1 MNCLKN
7 IILQL
12 TKSSFILIFFL
23 SFLTTSIFGA
33 TKTWIG
39 GNATWSTYG
48 NWSPSGAPGAGDDVI
63 INTSSSITVTGNTI
77 INRLTITGNANV
89 VLITSGGSRTLT
101 IDNTGS
107 SIDAG
112 SSLTLQGLSTN
123 TSRFMTLAFTGTSRT
138 MQIAGSLILK
148 AVGGGGLYNATNSVT
163 TVTGSI
169 INDGSG
175 GGTAGSITSTSANL
189 SFSAGSEYVHARNGG
204 VIPTAYWDAAST
216 CNVTGVTGT
225 VPLITSFNQSFGNF
239 IWNCTG
245 QAGNYSLGTNL
256 KTINGNFTV
265 SSTNTSQLIL
275 TAGTATTLTVGKD
288 FLMTAGTLNFNSG
301 AGASVM
307 NVAGN
312 FSHTGGTITETSTG
326 TGSVIFNGSSA
337 QTYTSG
343 GSCANTINFTVS
355 TGATLLMAN
364 ETTVVGNGSIGT
376 FTLEANGT
384 LGVTSVDGITTT
396 GATGN
401 IRVSGT
407 RTYTAAANYIYNGIN
422 PQAAGNGLTQNSPV
436 NNLTINNSSGVSLS
450 AATTISGNLTLTNG
464 TLSTTTVNSAYL
476 LTLNNTSASA
486 ISGGSA
492 ASFIDGAVLWNL
504 PVLATGTV
512 YQFPVGKGSTYLP
525 FTLVNPT
532 TSGTS
537 SAKVEAFSSN
547 SGGSADGTTLSSIS
561 TTEYWS
567 FVAGTN
573 FTNSSVTLAKATA
586 VAPMDAIGGST
597 AANGSYTLLSGTKNP
612 YSISNSDLI
621 GTKRFFTL
629 AKGKPF
635 INTPSPTTLS
645 GFSYYYGLGP
655 STEQSFTISSRYLID
670 NLTVQAPSN
679 YEISAYP
686 GAYFVPNSSI
696 SFLVSEGV
704 TNTTVYVR
712 LKAGLNVGNYN
723 TEIITASST
732 NAVNKTVTCNGNVL
746 TAPNITISTSTLS
759 NFGYVFGNGPSA
771 EQSTLTVSGTNLIG
785 NITVSA
791 PTNYE
796 ISKTSGIGYAS
807 SLTFTPT
814 SGSVSVQT
822 VYVRLKTG
830 LNIGS
835 YNESIAFTSSS
846 AVTRYVNCEGAVS
859 TSTIIVSTTTLAG
872 FIYNSGSGL
881 PLGYQTLTV
890 SGQNLSGNITLTAPA
905 NFEISTSA
913 GGTYGSSLTLIRSGN
928 IVSNTTIYVRM
939 ISGLGVGTYGPSN
952 MTITSTGAVT
962 QNVACSGQVVG
973 SSTQATICSTG
984 TLNGFV
990 YTYANGP
997 SIVQSFTVSGT
1008 NLGSNVTLTPPAN
1021 FEISLSSGSGFVS
1034 SPSTLSIPKDANN
1047 KVSGVLVYVRLK
1059 AGLGIATYGPGNIV
1073 LTSTGAATI
1082 NVECNGVVIA
1092 APSITATS
1100 TNNGNVCPGSSITL
1114 SYTGAN
1120 ISNPYWTGPNS
1131 YYSTSPTSQLTTNAT
1146 STLNGTYT
1154 VTGSALSNVNL
1165 LTNGNFTSGNTGF
1178 GSSYSY
1184 STNLA
1189 AGGQGAGEGQY
1200 WVGANP
1206 YTVHTGFSQCADKTT
1221 GSLTTGRQMVIN
1233 GAITSGVIIWSQSV
1247 SVTPGADYQFSYW
1260 VQSVVATSPSKLQL
1274 YINGL
1279 PAGPIYTATLG
1290 PCDWKQFI
1298 YNWSAST
1305 GENIAQLALVNQNTL
1320 AGGNDFALDEIIF
1333 QQIFSV
1339 TSATTVTV
1347 YPTLAP
1353 AVSVSASANP
1363 VLTGTPV
1370 TFTAVPSNAG
1380 VNPSYQWQKNGTNI
1394 PGATNSTYTTTP
1406 NDGETYTCVITSNYI
1421 CPSPTTAS
1429 SGVTMVV
1436 NPGTNYWMGGISTD
1450 WGTAGNWT
1458 AGFVPLG
1465 GQNVEYADGTNYVG
1479 PLGTVAQRD
1488 LHLDV
1493 NRAVGQ
1499 FINRTPRA
1507 LVIKPATTLTVNSTI
1522 TTLNNTNQ
1530 IYILAD
1536 ENLANGSLIYHN
1548 TQNAPV
1554 YGTVEMWSKS
1564 SWDKSRPVNQRYNWQ
1579 YFGIP
1584 IDTVKAS
1591 PTVDGAYIR
1600 YRNEAGNDTTT
1611 HWQSLTNS
1619 SNIIPFHGYE
1629 LCYETPRKI
1638 VFQGKLVNRNFNS
1651 GQLTKTST
1659 GGVLYGGQYIF
1670 ANPYTAAIDI
1680 LQFNFG
1686 SDVEQTIYLYN
1697 TGTFSNWSSG
1707 TAGKIGSTPGQYTSS
1722 PKNMAGVALIPR
1734 QIPSMSSMLIRV
1746 LNSSPNAY
1754 IDINYNSA
1762 AMGNTELHRAP
1773 SSKDLPSKYPS
1784 IRIDAESK
1792 SANDRMWLFVDDHF
1806 TPYFDNGFD
1815 GIKMT
1820 GSALNQQIYAVEKDG
1835 NYQIDAVK
1843 DIENSNIAFQAGQ
1856 DTDYK
1861 LTFTNENIA
1870 GKYEKLYLYDIQENK
1885 VIEITESGTTYEFT
1899 AQSTPNPVLR
1909 FRIITKK
1916 ETNQTSENS
1925 NIVFFNIN
1933 NNLYFYNQ
1941 GTETCKIYLYDISGR
1956 NISQKALTA
1965 NSSYSIGVEM
1975 QRNYILKMSDSTSTT
1990 TKKIMIQ

>member
-1 MNCLKN
+1 MNYLKH
-7 IILQL
+7 IILQ
-12 TKSSFILIFFL
+12 TNKSSFILIFVL
-23 SFLTTSIFGA
+23 SFITTNIYGA
-33 TKTWIG
+33 TKTWVA
-39 GNATWSTYG
+39 GNGTWSTAG
-48 NWSPSGAPGAGDDVI
+48 NWYPSGAPGTGDDVVI
-63 INTSSSITVTGNTI
+63 STSCSITVSGSTTI
-77 INRLTITGNANV
+77 NSLTINGNASV
-89 VLITSGGSRTLT
+89 IFITSGGSRTIT
-101 IDNTGS
+101 IDNNGS
-107 SIDAG
+107 SIEAG
-112 SSLTLQGLSTN
+112 SSLTLQGLSSN
-123 TSRFMTLAFTGTSRT
+123 TTRLMILAFYTYATNLT
-138 MQIAGSLILK
+138 MQISGTLIIK
-148 AVGGGGLYNATNSVT
+148 AIGGGGLYNATNSLT

-189 SFSAGSEYVHARNGG
+189 SFSDGGQYVHARNGG
-204 VIPTAYWDAAST
+204 TIPTATWDAAST
-216 CNVTGVTGT
+216 CNITGVTNAMPT
-225 VPLITSFNQSFGNF
+225 ATSFNQTFGNF
-239 IWNCTG
+239 TWNCTG
-245 QAGNYSLGTNL
+245 QSSNMSLGANL
-256 KTINGNFTV
+256 KTINGDFTI
-265 SSTNTSQLIL
+265 SSTNASQLVL
-275 TAGTATTLTVGKD
+275 ASGTANTLTVGKD
-288 FLMTAGTLNFNSG
+288 FSMTSGTLNFNSG
-301 AGASVM
+301 SGISAM

-312 FSHTGGTITETSTG
+312 FSHTGGTITESSS
-326 TGSVIFNGSSA
+326 GSGSITFNGSSN
-337 QTYTSG
+337 QTYSSG
-343 GSCANTINFTVS
+343 GTCSNTINFTVNA
-355 TGATLLMAN
+355 GATLLMAN
-364 ETTVVGNGSIGT
+364 ETTVVGNGSTGT
-376 FTLEANGT
+376 FTLADTGT
-384 LGVTSVDGITTT
+384 LGVTSTGGITTS

-401 IRVSGT
+401 IRVTGT
-407 RTYTAAANYIYNGIN
+407 RTYNTGANYIYNGIN
-422 PQAAGNGLTQNSPV
+422 PQVAGNGLTQNTPA
-436 NNLTINNSSGVSLS
+436 NLSINNVSGVSLS
-450 AATTISGNLTLTNG
+450 AATTISGNLTLTDG
-464 TLSTTTVNSAYL
+464 ILSTTTVNSTYL
-476 LTLNNTSASA
+476 LTLTNTSASA

-492 ASFIDGAVLWNL
+492 TSFIDGAVLWEL
-504 PVLATGTV
+504 PTLASGTT
-512 YQFPVGKGSTYLP
+512 YQFPMGKGSTYLP
-525 FTLVNPT
+525 FSLVNPI
-532 TSGTS
+532 TSAAS
-537 SAKVEAFSSN
+537 SARVEAFNTN
-547 SGGSADGTTLSSIS
+547 SIGSADGTTLSSIS
-561 TTEYWS
+561 NTEYWS
-567 FVAGTN
+567 LVTGTN
-573 FTNSSVTLAKATA
+573 FTSSSITLGKSTA

-597 AANGSYTLLSGTKNP
+597 SATGTYTLLSGTKNP

-621 GTKRFFTL
+621 GSNRFFTL

-645 GFSYYYGLGP
+645 GFSYYYGNGP
-655 STEQSFTISSRYLID
+655 SAEQSFTISSRYLID
-670 NLTVQAPSN
+670 NLIIQAPTN
-679 YEISAYP
+679 YEVSAYP

-723 TEIITASST
+723 TEIVTASST

-746 TAPNITISTSTLS
+746 NAPTINISTSTLS

-791 PTNYE
+791 PTDYE
-796 ISKTSGIGYAS
+796 ISKTSGSGYAS
-807 SLTFTPT
+807 SLTFTPS
-814 SGSVSVQT
+814 SGSVSTQT
-822 VYVRLKTG
+822 VYVRLKSG

-835 YNESIAFTSSS
+835 YNENIAFTASS
-846 AVTRYVNCEGAVS
+846 AVTKYVDCEGAVS
-859 TSTIIVSTTTLAG
+859 TSTVIVSTTTLAG
-872 FIYNSGSGL
+872 FIYNLNGGPS
-881 PLGYQTLTV
+881 GYQSFTV
-890 SGQNLSGNITLTAPA
+890 SGQNLSGNIILTAPT
-905 NFEISTSA
+905 NFAISTSA
-913 GGTYGSSLTLIRSGN
+913 GGTYGSTLTLTRSGSS
-928 IVSNTTIYVRM
+928 VANTTIYAKM
-939 ISGLGVGTYGPSN
+939 NSGLAVGTYGPTN
-952 MTITSTGAVT
+952 LTITSTGAVT
-962 QNVACSGQVVG
+962 QNIACSGTVVG
-973 SSTQATICSTG
+973 STTQATICSTG
-984 TLNGFV
+984 SLNGFV
-990 YTYANGP
+990 YTLGSGP

-1008 NLGSNVTLTPPAN
+1008 NLGSDVILTPPAN
-1021 FEISLSSGSGFVS
+1021 FEISLSSGSGFIS
-1034 SPSTLSIPKDANN
+1034 APSTLTIPKDGNN

-1059 AGLGIATYGPGNIV
+1059 AGLNITTYGPGNIV
-1073 LTSTGAATI
+1073 LTSTGATTI

-1092 APSITATS
+1092 APSILATS
-1100 TNNGNVCPGSSITL
+1100 TNGGNVCPGSSITL

-1131 YYSTSPTSQLTTNAT
+1131 YYSTSPTSTLTTNAT
-1146 STLNGTYT
+1146 SALNGVYT

-1178 GSSYSY
+1178 GSSYTY
-1184 STNLA
+1184 STNLNS
-1189 AGGQGAGEGQY
+1189 GGQGNGEGQY

-1206 YTVHTGFSQCADKTT
+1206 YTVHTGFSQCPDKTT

-1320 AGGNDFALDEIIF
+1320 AGGNDFSLDEIIF

-1339 TSATTVTV
+1339 TSSTTITV

-1353 AVSVSASANP
+1353 SVSVSASANP

-1370 TFTAVPSNAG
+1370 TFTAVPTNGG
-1380 VNPSYQWQKNGTNI
+1380 VNPTYQWKKNGTDI
-1394 PGATNSTYTTTP
+1394 SGATNSTYTTTP
-1406 NDGETYTCVITSNYI
+1406 NDGETYTCVMTSNYI

-1436 NPGTNYWMGGISTD
+1436 NPGTNYWMGGVSTD
-1450 WGTAGNWT
+1450 WGTADNWT

-1499 FINRTPRA
+1499 FINRTTRA

-1522 TTLNNTNQ
+1522 TTLNDVNQ
-1530 IYILAD
+1530 IYIMAD
-1536 ENLANGSLIYHN
+1536 ENSANGSLIYHN
-1548 TQNAPV
+1548 TQNSPV

-1564 SWDKSRPVNQRYNWQ
+1564 SWDKSKPVNQRYNWQ

-1600 YRNEAGNDTTT
+1600 YRDEAGNDTTT
-1611 HWQSLTNS
+1611 HWHSLTNS
-1619 SNIIPFHGYE
+1619 SNIIPFLGYE

-1638 VFQGKLVNRNFNS
+1638 LFQGKLINRNFNS
-1651 GQLTKTST
+1651 GQLAKTTT
-1659 GGVLYGGQYIF
+1659 GGVLYGGQHIF

-1686 SDVEQTIYLYN
+1686 SDLEQTIYLYN
-1697 TGTFSNWSSG
+1697 TGTFANWNSG

-1734 QIPSMSSMLIRV
+1734 QIPSMSSMLVRV

-1784 IRIDAESK
+1784 IRIDVESK
-1792 SANDRMWLFVDDHF
+1792 SAIDRMWFFVDDQF
-1806 TPYFDNGFD
+1806 TTNFDNGFD
-1815 GIKMT
+1815 GVKMT
-1820 GSALNQQIYAVEKDG
+1820 GAALNQQIYAVEKDG

-1843 DIENSNIAFQAGQ
+1843 DIENSIIAFQAGQ
-1856 DTDYK
+1856 DTEYK
-1861 LTFTNENIA
+1861 LTFTNENTA
-1870 GKYEKLYLYDIQENK
+1870 GKFEKLFLFDTQENK

-1899 AQSTPNPVLR
+1899 AQSTPNPILR
-1909 FRIITKK
+1909 FKLITKK
-1916 ETNQTSENS
+1916 EAYLETDNS
-1925 NIVFFNIN
+1925 NIVYFNIN

-1941 GTETCKIYLYDISGR
+1941 GNETCKIYLYDISGR
-1956 NISQKALTA
+1956 SITQKALSA
-1965 NSSYSIGVEM
+1965 NSSFSINVEL
-1975 QRNYILKMSDSTSTT
+1975 QRNYILRMSNSTSTT
-1990 TKKIMIQ
+1990 TKKLMIQ